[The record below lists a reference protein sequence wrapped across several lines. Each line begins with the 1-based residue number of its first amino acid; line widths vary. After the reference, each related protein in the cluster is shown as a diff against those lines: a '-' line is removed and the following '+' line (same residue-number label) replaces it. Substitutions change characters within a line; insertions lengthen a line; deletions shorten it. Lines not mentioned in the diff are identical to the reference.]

1 MKILAEP
8 PPVEPAE
15 NIITLPAGIIGF
27 PQHHSAEI
35 FNIPDQLPFQWLR
48 LKGPPELHF
57 VVIEPAGIIPDYVPE
72 LFDEDAKAIGLESAQ
87 DAYLLNIVT
96 VRENQEAT
104 VNLAGP
110 IVINLR
116 NGVGRQLVIANHNA
130 YSAHHLLVS
139 NP

>member
-8 PPVEPAE
+8 PLVEPAKTT
-15 NIITLPAGIIGF
+15 IALPSGMMGF
-27 PQHHSAEI
+27 PQHHEAEI
-35 FNIPDQLPFQWLR
+35 FNIPTQLPFQWLR
-48 LKGPPELHF
+48 LRGPSELHF
-57 VVIEPAGIIPDYVPE
+57 VVIEPAGIVPDYVPE
-72 LFDEDAKAIGLESAQ
+72 LFDEDAKAIGLQSSE

-104 VNLAGP
+104 VNLVGP

-116 NGVGRQLVIANHNA
+116 NGVGRQFVISNHNA

>member
-8 PPVEPAE
+8 PLVEPAKTT
-15 NIITLPAGIIGF
+15 ITFPVGIIGF
-27 PQHHSAEI
+27 PQHRAAEI
-35 FNIPDQLPFQWLR
+35 FHVPEQLPFQWLR
-48 LKGPPELHF
+48 LQGPSDVHF
-57 VVIEPAGIIPDYVPE
+57 VVIEPAGIVADYVPE
-72 LFDEDAKAIGLESAQ
+72 LFDEDAKAIGLESAE

-96 VRENQEAT
+96 VRENEEAT
-104 VNLAGP
+104 VNLVGP

-116 NGVGRQLVIANHNA
+116 TGVGRQLVISNHNA